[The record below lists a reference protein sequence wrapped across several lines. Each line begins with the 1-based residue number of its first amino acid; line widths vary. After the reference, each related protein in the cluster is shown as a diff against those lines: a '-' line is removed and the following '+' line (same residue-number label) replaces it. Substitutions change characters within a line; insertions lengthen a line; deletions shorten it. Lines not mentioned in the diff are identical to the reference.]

1 MYIIVAHIYSLP
13 LAYTSL
19 YTNRYQSLPIATN
32 RPRMPPEFPLLPE
45 HSGVLQP
52 EATWPWAA
60 EALRIHLQ
68 FLVKG
73 LVLGCSL
80 FCNWCRQLR
89 LCLKVSLCHTSWYF
103 VILRVTS
110 YEIGYVRWSSPGL
123 DMHQDQQGWV
133 TKERSF
139 NQPNMRIQPRTMGMY
154 IDIYI

>member
-1 MYIIVAHIYSLP
+1 MYNDAHTHMMCAFFQNTYIYIYIYFNNSTYINTYSYAQIYIYMYNINIYIYIYYIYLYLIYLIIYMCISMYIIVAHIYSLP

-80 FCNWCRQLR
+80 FCN
-89 LCLKVSLCHTSWYF
+89 
-103 VILRVTS
+103 
-110 YEIGYVRWSSPGL
+110 
-123 DMHQDQQGWV
+123 
-133 TKERSF
+133 
-139 NQPNMRIQPRTMGMY
+139 
-154 IDIYI
+154 

>member
-103 VILRVTS
+103 VLLHMK
-110 YEIGYVRWSSPGL
+110 L
-123 DMHQDQQGWV
+123 DMFAEVRQGWICIKINKDGWPKKDHS
-133 TKERSF
+133 TNQTWGF
-139 NQPNMRIQPRTMGMY
+139 NQELWVCI
-154 IDIYI
+154 